1 MFNLSLSPP
10 QIEFVLK
17 PEITLTQAYQITN
30 ESNQAITLN
39 TEVLPFIPQGD
50 NGSVSYS
57 SLLSNPNISFSLNN
71 ADLKLGQPFTLAP
84 LESRQLV
91 LKIKTSSETELADYY
106 STFFVYQSTEMSAN
120 DTNFT
125 QSTGKIGSH
134 ILLSVSN
141 SEFPKINGQINKF
154 IANPKVKDVFFTPIN
169 FSAQIQNKTN
179 YFFKSLGKITI
190 SKNQKIIKEINLD
203 PKNVLANHNR
213 SISCENQATCTLSPP
228 LWPGNYTATL
238 EFDSAIN
245 IPPTSISFQVLP
257 LSPILFILSII
268 SLVYFFRWVK
278 SKLVKNNQKT

>member
-1 MFNLSLSPP
+1 MFNLSISPP

-17 PEITLTQAYQITN
+17 PNITLTQAYQITN
-30 ESNQAITLN
+30 ESQQSVTLN

-71 ADLKLGQPFTLAP
+71 ADLKLGQTFTLGP

-91 LKIKTSSETELADYY
+91 LKIKTSPEAQLADYY

-120 DTNFT
+120 DSNFS

-141 SEFPKINGQINKF
+141 SEFPQMNGQVNKF
-154 IANPKVKDVFFTPIN
+154 ITNPKIKDVFFTPLN

-179 YFFKSLGKITI
+179 YFFKSLGKIII
-190 SKNQKIIKEINLD
+190 SKNQKTIKQLNLD
-203 PKNVLANHNR
+203 PQNVLANHNR
-213 SISCENQATCTLSPP
+213 SLLCENQLPCTLSPP
-228 LWPGNYTATL
+228 LWPGKYTSTI
-238 EFDSAIN
+238 EFDSNLN
-245 IPPTSISFQVLP
+245 IPSTSISFLVLP
-257 LSPILFILSII
+257 LSPILFILSTI
-268 SLVYFFRWVK
+268 SLIYFFRWIK
-278 SKLVKNNQKT
+278 KTLKIK